1 MYSSFPYGAGA
12 LAPVCFAT
20 TLLMLTAAGIAQAA
34 PSTTLEQTR
43 PTTPPNSLENSRP
56 LPPGP
61 PRWAEDYRFLDD
73 ASKRTDVF
81 DPFRYQRLS
90 ESAWVQFGAEMRY
103 RADTF
108 NNPVFGLRGVNK
120 DSYIQQRLQVH
131 GDLHLFDDRVRAFV
145 QLENTQMW
153 NKALYGPYDESRTE
167 LHQAFIDVNSEM
179 LGGKLMT
186 RVGRQELAYG
196 NQAFV
201 TYRDAR
207 NIRLNFDGVRL
218 SYSGASGYKLDAFAL
233 RPVTTSEDSFDD
245 GSNNNVKFYGLYGTL
260 PKTSALML
268 DVYGFDLETDERTLA
283 GLSGSEKRY
292 TGGVRLFGKQAGWD
306 WTWDFAYQGGH
317 LEDASIQ
324 AWGISSETGYT
335 FSHPWKPRLAV
346 RFDAASGDD
355 RFGDDKVGTFDP
367 LFPKNGFYGDSG
379 LTTLSN
385 IYLIGPLVTFAP
397 RSYLQLESGVFA
409 VWRES
414 TNDGVYMPGMSFVPG
429 TPNSSS
435 SKTGNLFRN
444 NLRWMPTSNLTVD
457 LEYSYF
463 QAGKA
468 IRQADGSDTHFGMVS
483 TTFRF

>member
-1 MYSSFPYGAGA
+1 MSLSLSWRAGA
-12 LAPVCFAT
+12 LAPSCLAVA
-20 TLLMLTAAGIAQAA
+20 LSGVSLAAQAA
-34 PSTTLEQTR
+34 PSVVLEQSR
-43 PTTPPNSLENSRP
+43 PAPLDNALEKARP

-73 ASKRTDVF
+73 ASKRSDFF
-81 DPFRYQRLS
+81 DPLRYQRLS
-90 ESAWVQFGAEMRY
+90 DSAWVQFGAEARY
-103 RADTF
+103 RADTI

-131 GDLHLFDDRVRAFV
+131 GDLHLLDDQVRAFV
-145 QLENTQMW
+145 QLENTRAW
-153 NKALYGPYDESRTE
+153 NKALYGPYDQSRTE
-167 LHQAFIDVNSEM
+167 LHQAFIDINTNT
-179 LGGKLMT
+179 LGGRLMT
-186 RVGRQELAYG
+186 RVGRQELGYG

-218 SYSGASGYKLDAFAL
+218 SYSRPGGYKLDAFGL
-233 RPVTTSEDSFDD
+233 RPVETGEDSFDD

-260 PKTSALML
+260 PLTAILKM
-268 DVYGFDLETDERTLA
+268 DVYGFGLETNERTLD
-283 GLSGSEKRY
+283 GLTGSEKRY

-306 WTWDFAYQGGH
+306 WSWDLAYQGGH
-317 LEDASIQ
+317 LEGARIR

-335 FSHPWKPRLAV
+335 FRQPWKPRLAV

-355 RFGDDKVGTFDP
+355 RFGDDKIGTFDP

-385 IYLIGPLVTFAP
+385 MYLIGPLLTFAP
-397 RSYLQLESGVFA
+397 REYLQLEAGAFA

-414 TNDGVYMPGMSFVPG
+414 TRDGVYLPGMSYVPG

-435 SKTGNLFRN
+435 PKTGNLFRN
-444 NLRWMPTSNLTVD
+444 NLRWLPTANLTVD

-468 IRQADGSDTHFGMVS
+468 VRQADGSDTHFGMVS